1 MKTFFAIFQLAN
13 LVFFLVVFIGRSL
26 YLWFRQGISPFVL
39 GAGKKGPPR
48 LLELLLFPWLLLW
61 MLAVVRSALQR
72 SSQLVSWIPVW
83 PALQPAQVLGVLLI
97 LAGDALFVWALIS
110 FGNSWRIGID
120 EKSAGAL
127 VTNGIFAF
135 SRNPIFAFIDL
146 YFLGTF
152 LVSGTPIFMIF
163 AVITI
168 IGLHYQILQEEGFL
182 SSRYGQAYRD
192 YCGQVGRYVN
202 LKAIQRRPG

>member
-13 LVFFLVVFIGRSL
+13 LTFFLAVFIGRSL
-26 YLWFRQGISPFVL
+26 YLWFRQGINPLVL
-39 GAGKKGPPR
+39 GAGKKGTPR
-48 LLELLLFPWLLLW
+48 LHELLLFPWLVLW
-61 MLAVVRSALQR
+61 MLALVQSALQR
-72 SSQLVSWIPVW
+72 SSQPVSWLPIWPV
-83 PALQPAQVLGVLLI
+83 LLPAQVLGVLLI

-152 LVSGTPIFMIF
+152 LVNSSLVFLAFTVVTIF
-163 AVITI
+163 A
-168 IGLHYQILQEEGFL
+168 LHYQILREEKFL
-182 SSRYGQAYRD
+182 ASRYGQAYQG
-192 YCGQVGRYVN
+192 YCIQVGRYVN
-202 LKAIQRRPG
+202 LKAIQQGPG